1 MQGYKFNIF
10 YPDLLDKSTTP
21 QFYLIN
27 NSDGTLDTVV
37 IKFCGGA
44 PYEDLAFRIINKE
57 WDTIEKH
64 GFVSL
69 FDNGVL

>member
-1 MQGYKFNIF
+1 
-10 YPDLLDKSTTP
+10 
-21 QFYLIN
+21 
-27 NSDGTLDTVV
+27 V

-44 PYEDLAFRIINKE
+44 PYEELAFRIINKE

-64 GFVSL
+64 GFVSM